1 MNIPAALYDALIDW
15 PRRLANEEPFYR
27 RLFERHAVRAVLDVA
42 CGSGRHA
49 AMFHSWGLDV
59 EGADVSPDMIEL
71 CRARHGERDHLRWT
85 VRSFTTAP
93 STPAARDAVIC
104 VGHSLALA
112 PDEAAARQAL
122 RQILAALRPGGVAVI
137 QVLNLWRLPDG
148 PPLWQKCVRLRM
160 DDGEHLIV
168 KGVHRAGDRGFVN
181 LVDVRLSE
189 SGVSPRY
196 ETTPFLGLRADQLA
210 DTAVQAG
217 ARAAR
222 CLGDF
227 QESPYRAEQSTDLI
241 LVVER

>member
-1 MNIPAALYDALIDW
+1 MNISAALYDALIDW

-27 RLFERHAVRAVLDVA
+27 RLFERHAVHRVLDTA

-49 AMFHSWGLDV
+49 ALFHSWGLDV
-59 EGADVSPDMIEL
+59 EGADVSPKMIEL
-71 CRARHGERDHLRWT
+71 CRARHGEHDRLRWT
-85 VRSFTTAP
+85 VRSFMTAP
-93 STPAARDAVIC
+93 STPAAHDAAIC

-122 RQILAALRPGGVAVI
+122 RQMVAALRPGGVGVV

-148 PPLWQKCVRLRM
+148 PLVWQKCARLAM

-181 LVDVRLSE
+181 LVDVRLGE
-189 SGVSPRY
+189 SNLSPRY
-196 ETTPFLGLRADQLA
+196 ETTPFLGLRADELI
-210 DTAVQAG
+210 DTATEAG
-217 ARAAR
+217 ARAVR

-227 QESPYRAEQSTDLI
+227 QESPYHAAQSPDLI
-241 LVVER
+241 LVIER